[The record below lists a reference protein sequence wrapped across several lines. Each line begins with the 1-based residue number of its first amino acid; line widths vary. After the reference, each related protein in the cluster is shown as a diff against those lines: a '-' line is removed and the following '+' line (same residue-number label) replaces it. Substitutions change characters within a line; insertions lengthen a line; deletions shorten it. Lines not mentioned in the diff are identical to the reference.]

1 MRTSLL
7 ALRPCVSSIGEG
19 MTLVMGI
26 VNVTPDSFSDGGLW
40 LRTDAAIAH
49 AESLIA
55 QGADIIDIG
64 GESTRP
70 GSHPVDQAT
79 ELQRTVPV
87 VSAVAA
93 KGVEVSID
101 TTKAAVAEAA
111 VDAGATIINDVSAS
125 LCNLAASTGA
135 GWIAMHSQGVSATMQ
150 DDPRYD
156 DAVEDVADFLLGA
169 VRRGRAAGVQRIW
182 VDPGI
187 GFGKTEQHNL
197 ELLAN
202 IDRFTEI
209 APVLIGVSRKSVVG
223 RIHAQSDGLAG
234 EDPIT
239 ESDDRLEGSVGI
251 AVWSAY
257 LGVDMIRTHDVR
269 ATVHALSLLKP

>member
-1 MRTSLL
+1 
-7 ALRPCVSSIGEG
+7 

-40 LRTDAAIAH
+40 LETDAAISH

-55 QGADIIDIG
+55 QGADIIDVG

-70 GSHPVDQAT
+70 GSRPVDQAT
-79 ELQRTVPV
+79 ELARTIPV
-87 VSAVAA
+87 VSSVAST
-93 KGVEVSID
+93 GVEVSID
-101 TTKAAVAEAA
+101 TTKAEVARAA

-125 LCNLAASTGA
+125 LHNVAAETGA
-135 GWIAMHSQGVSATMQ
+135 GWIAMHALGDSATMQ

-156 DAVEDVADFLLGA
+156 DVVGDIADYLADAVS
-169 VRRGRAAGVQRIW
+169 RGREAGVERIW

-187 GFGKTEQHNL
+187 GFGKTTRHNL

-209 APVLIGVSRKSVVG
+209 APVLVGASRKTVVG
-223 RIHAQSDGLAG
+223 EIHAGSGTVEG
-234 EDPIT
+234 ENPVT
-239 ESDDRLEGSVGI
+239 PTHDRLEGSVAI
-251 AVWSAY
+251 AVWSTY
-257 LGVDMIRTHDVR
+257 LGVDMIRVHDVK
-269 ATVHALSLLKP
+269 ATVHGLSLLKA